1 MVAPTMDLERPV
13 STGASNNLGEDGSRD
28 PYVIVSKVDEVRD
41 RIDVAKAMVN
51 AQHKVLEEAINS
63 ATDVRAEFFW
73 GEDAIS
79 NHEAF
84 AETAYFAKQQIMQ
97 DSAAAILAQ
106 ANMNQGG
113 LMQLVNT

>member
-1 MVAPTMDLERPV
+1 MLVLIIPIISFLMP
-13 STGASNNLGEDGSRD
+13 SNYK
-28 PYVIVSKVDEVRD
+28 PIKA
-41 RIDVAKAMVN
+41 IKVAKAMVN